1 MITANYDGKNK
12 NKTVIEDG
20 AFIGVGAILIAPVR
34 VGSKAT
40 VGAGSVVPKEHNVP
54 KGVTV
59 VGIPARIYK
68 RRESSDRRITKNKRG

>member
-1 MITANYDGKNK
+1 M
-12 NKTVIEDG
+12 
-20 AFIGVGAILIAPVR
+20 IAPVR

-40 VGAGSVVPKEHNVP
+40 VGAGSVVPKEHDVP

-68 RRESSDRRITKNKRG
+68 RRKSADRRNK